1 MGRMHTH
8 RKGKSHSMRPTSN
21 RTPQWVN
28 FSIDEVESLIVRL
41 AKEGLAASQIG
52 MKLRD
57 EYAIPLA
64 KLVIGKTIVDVLREN
79 GVATSLPE
87 DLERLLTRAKK
98 LQEHLKIHKNDGR
111 NVRSL
116 ELVEAK
122 LHRVSKHYKLI
133 GLLPKEWKYS
143 TVVAQLA

>member
-1 MGRMHTH
+1 
-8 RKGKSHSMRPTSN
+8 MRPTSN